1 MEIDVKTR
9 AEAHKI
15 AREYLHQERVLGDE
29 AIDHYIVN
37 QLLDKLG
44 FPKRDPLPDEVA

>member
-1 MEIDVKTR
+1 VEVTVKTR

-15 AREYLHQERVLGDE
+15 AREYLQEERVLSDN

-44 FPKRDPLPDEVA
+44 FPHRDPPSEEF

>member
-1 MEIDVKTR
+1 MEVTVKTR

-15 AREYLHQERVLGDE
+15 AREYLQEERVLGDN
-29 AIDHYIVN
+29 ANDHYIVN

-44 FPKRDPLPDEVA
+44 FPRRDTPPKED

>member
-1 MEIDVKTR
+1 MEVTVKTR

-15 AREYLHQERVLGDE
+15 AREYLQEERVLGDE
-29 AIDHYIVN
+29 AFHHYIVN

-44 FPKRDPLPDEVA
+44 FPHRDPPEEF

>member
-1 MEIDVKTR
+1 MEVTVKTR

-15 AREYLHQERVLGDE
+15 AGEYLQEEHVLADT
-29 AIDHYIVN
+29 AIGHYIVS

-44 FPKRDPLPDEVA
+44 FPHRDPPSEEF